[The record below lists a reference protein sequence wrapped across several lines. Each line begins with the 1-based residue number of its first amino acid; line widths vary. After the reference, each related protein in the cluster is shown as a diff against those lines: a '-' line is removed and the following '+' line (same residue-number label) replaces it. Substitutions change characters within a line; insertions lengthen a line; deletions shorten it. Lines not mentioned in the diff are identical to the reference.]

1 MIIYDREYY
10 IYEKRDQIR
19 EYIIFTF
26 LLSSLY
32 SLITNYNKLN
42 NISNPTYVESIFLAF
57 FVTLSILILKNATD
71 IKNYARK
78 YNINLKKI
86 KYLKSYDKLL
96 FYVLLIIS
104 ITNLLILFKNK
115 NTSPIQHIKIFFNI
129 FFLFIVIYYY
139 SFLF

>member
-19 EYIIFTF
+19 EYILFTF

-42 NISNPTYVESIFLAF
+42 SISNPTYVESIFLVS
-57 FVTLSILILKNATD
+57 FVTINILIIKNATD
-71 IKNYARK
+71 IKNYAYK
-78 YNINLKKI
+78 YNIDLKKI
-86 KYLKSYDKLL
+86 KYLKSYDRLL
-96 FYVLLIIS
+96 FYIYLVIAIG
-104 ITNLLILFKNK
+104 NLLLLFKSK
-115 NTSPIQHIKIFFNI
+115 NVSPIQLVKIFFNM
-129 FFLFIVIYYY
+129 FFLFVIIYYY

>member
-1 MIIYDREYY
+1 MIIYDKEYY

-19 EYIIFTF
+19 EYILFTF
-26 LLSSLY
+26 LLGSLY

-71 IKNYARK
+71 IKNYASK

>member
-71 IKNYARK
+71 IKNYASK